1 MRIKIS
7 PCCHSRIGW
16 ERDHEQGSHPQIHC
30 SRRKRPVTGA
40 GENQHSA
47 RGQESPATAQH
58 FADSDATHSAQDN
71 DEPRLPERPHGHQA
85 GYDQEAGLGAHGSS
99 DGCRITSP
107 AIAAWLNQGIKD
119 DPYHTL
125 QSDTDAPWVEWPAE
139 PVPADGNTPDQWS
152 VAAAA
157 GDPDPEEGGRRRRLG
172 ARRRGG
178 GRRDARRE

>member
-1 MRIKIS
+1 MDNR
-7 PCCHSRIGW
+7 G
-16 ERDHEQGSHPQIHC
+16 DSHAARGQDV
-30 SRRKRPVTGA
+30 RPITGA
-40 GENQHSA
+40 GETQHSA

-58 FADSDATHSAQDN
+58 VADSHTWHSAQDN
-71 DEPRLPERPHGHQA
+71 GEPRLPEGPHGHQA

-99 DGCRITSP
+99 DGYRITSP

-125 QSDTDAPWVEWPAE
+125 HSDADAPWVEWPAE
-139 PVPADGNTPDQWS
+139 PVPVDGNAPDQWS